1 MLSITPY
8 PIIVG
13 PTVVYSFDELLR
25 KCRPLFLWMHR
36 YLKSVLIANWSIGFL
51 KFSPFLEKIQ
61 KNNKA
66 SSRFF
71 SAIAVLSQNLDY
83 SGGEDEHSF
92 VPPQKS
98 RLDSIQVCNNLH
110 NLRTKP
116 SVAFAYFKDCE
127 NLGFCHD
134 LSTYTAIIS
143 ILYIANRKRSLV
155 SLFTN
160 LISLNTNT
168 GLQVS
173 SIFFSLLQSS
183 NGSDLVSFA
192 LDALLKSYETCK
204 RDPQEAAN
212 AFLQLGKLGV
222 LPSVSSCN
230 FLLNFVAKS
239 GNVGTLMSVFDHMR
253 GFCINPDVY
262 SFTILMKFFLNAK
275 QPSEAIRIFG
285 LMEQTGMRPD
295 RLTYLT
301 LLSGMSTCERY
312 DLCNVILQAMVG
324 EEMQVSL
331 IDFNMVIYG
340 FCKES
345 RLDEAE
351 KLLQTMYK
359 LGMHP
364 DHYAYEYII
373 RAYCAKGNLLK
384 ALDLYQEMTSRGIK
398 TTPRIVAHLLQSLHK
413 LGMNNEVLLC
423 FTKLK
428 ELGVALDRVLY
439 NIVIN
444 ACCQLGLFRVAM
456 ELIQEMRNNGLD
468 PDIIH
473 YTCLIAGFCYRG
485 DVANARMVFI
495 AMLKLGL
502 KPDTVTYNVLLIGFC
517 NNGLI
522 DEVIDLLEQMMVQG
536 IKLNAKTYGLVIEG
550 FCKGGKVCEAELLFK
565 VLDQRNLSNQ
575 MGQTGR
581 THLFSSMI
589 SGYLHRGLTESA
601 YGLFLR
607 FSQQGYLINKF
618 SREWLIR
625 ELCNRDKVKLASN
638 LFRVILRDHQT
649 VPDLLSYAK
658 IITAFCQKGNM
669 SGALFWFEDML
680 NRGIYADLL
689 IYTTLMDGYC
699 KVGRLHDACE
709 LFVEMARV
717 GIKPDVVAYNVLL
730 DGHFKSVFKTCWSE
744 TGREKKKLEI
754 KAKVLKLTQ
763 HMMEDG
769 IEPDVACYTALI
781 DGHVKMEYLNN
792 AEKLFD
798 EMLRKGLRPDVRA
811 YTALMHGYFIR
822 GEIEKA
828 QDLFQRMVDSGLAP
842 DSVALFVLDTGMLDA
857 SEKKKG

>member
-1 MLSITPY
+1 MLFITPY
-8 PIIVG
+8 PITVG
-13 PTVVYSFDELLR
+13 LTVVYFFHELLR
-25 KCRPLFLWMHR
+25 KCRPLFLRMHR
-36 YLKSVLIANWSIGFL
+36 YLNSVLIANWSIGFL
-51 KFSPFLEKIQ
+51 KFSPFLKKVQ

-83 SGGEDEHSF
+83 SSGEDKHSF
-92 VPPQKS
+92 VPPQNS
-98 RLDSIQVCNNLH
+98 CLDSIQVCNNLH
-110 NLRTKP
+110 NLRTNP
-116 SVAFAYFKDCE
+116 SVAVAYFKDCE

-143 ILYIANRKRSLV
+143 ILYAANRKQILV
-155 SLFTN
+155 SLFSN
-160 LISLNTNT
+160 LISINTNP

-183 NGSDLVSFA
+183 NGSDLVPFA
-192 LDALLKSYETCK
+192 LDALLKSYKTCK
-204 RDPQEAAN
+204 RDPEEAAN
-212 AFLQLGKLGV
+212 AFFQLGRLGF
-222 LPSVSSCN
+222 LPTVSSCN
-230 FLLNFVAKS
+230 FLLNFVAES
-239 GNVGTLMSVFDHMR
+239 GNEEILMSVFDHMR
-253 GFCINPDVY
+253 GFSINPDAY
-262 SFTILMKFFLNAK
+262 TFTILMKFFLNAK

-285 LMEQTGMRPD
+285 LIEQTGSKPD

-301 LLSGMSTCERY
+301 LLSGMFTCKRY
-312 DLCNVILQAMVG
+312 DLCDVTLQTMVG
-324 EEMQVSL
+324 EEMQVSP

-351 KLLQTMYK
+351 ELLQTMYK
-359 LGMHP
+359 QGVPP
-364 DHYAYEYII
+364 DHFAYEYII
-373 RAYCAKGNLLK
+373 RACCAKGNLLK

-398 TTPRIVAHLLQSLHK
+398 TTPRIVAYILQSLHK

-423 FTKLK
+423 FMKFK
-428 ELGVALDRVLY
+428 ELGVELDRVLY

-444 ACCQLGLFRVAM
+444 ACCQLGLFREAM
-456 ELIQEMRNNGLD
+456 ELIQDMRNNGLD
-468 PDIIH
+468 PDTIH

-485 DVANARMVFI
+485 DVVNAHMVFI
-495 AMLKLGL
+495 EMLKLGL

-536 IKLNAKTYGLVIEG
+536 VELNANTYGLVIKG
-550 FCKGGKVCEAELLFK
+550 FCKGGKVCEAESLFK
-565 VLDQRNLSNQ
+565 VVDQRSLCNQ
-575 MGQTGR
+575 MGQSGR

-589 SGYLHRGLTESA
+589 SGYLHQGLTESA

-607 FSQQGYLINKF
+607 FSHQGCLINKF

-625 ELCNRDKVKLASN
+625 ELCNRGKIKLASN

-649 VPDLLSYAK
+649 VPDMLSYAK
-658 IITAFCQKGNM
+658 LITAFCKKGNM
-669 SGALFWFEDML
+669 SGALFWFKDML

-699 KVGRLHDACE
+699 KVGRLHHACK

-717 GIKPDVVAYNVLL
+717 GMKPDVVAYNVLL
-730 DGHFKSVFKTCWSE
+730 DGHFKSVFKTCRSA
-744 TGREKKKLEI
+744 GREKKKFEI
-754 KAKVLKLTQ
+754 KAKALKLIQ
-763 HMMEDG
+763 RMVEDG

-781 DGHVKMEYLNN
+781 DGYSKMEYLNN

-798 EMLRKGLRPDVRA
+798 EMLRKGLKPDVRA

-822 GEIEKA
+822 GETEKA
-828 QDLFQRMVDSGLAP
+828 QDLFQQMVDSGLTP
-842 DSVALFVLDTGMLDA
+842 DSVALSILDTGMLDA
-857 SEKKKG
+857 SEKNKG